1 MAGKPGVYIHTDNFG
16 SDARNS
22 AQDNGM
28 PSCRMV
34 AVPADRYYRYRL
46 SEKEVMPIAES
57 VIDQIV
63 EALTKP
69 VAPEEA
75 NPPAADVDQQNNIIT
90 AKAESFSAAAEE
102 INRIFLEKH
111 WSDGLP
117 IVPPTRDL
125 VDQMLKGT
133 SRSADEVIGKVSPKN
148 GIATVEKIAINSVMA
163 GAKPEYL
170 PVIVAAMEGLVDDNF
185 DLTHLQA
192 STGSFLPAIIVAGP
206 IAKELNFNSGIGMLG
221 HGWRANSTVGRAI
234 RLALLNLGHTW
245 PAENDMALTG
255 RPSSHTFYTFA
266 NDDDRDPWEPDHVNR
281 GFLPGDNTVTV
292 STVGG
297 QFRALG
303 GGAVAFWTAQGVL
316 DNIVAN
322 VGGPSR
328 YLNCMKYIIVF
339 HPDCAAELA
348 KMGHTRASVQE
359 WIFEQTRVPVSRLNA
374 GMIQY
379 FKRMVE
385 DGRIRPEHVDVFKQ
399 ALEKGGKLPV
409 VQGPEDFHVYV
420 AGGSPGYSLFLSYP
434 GLNYGHEVRKIT
446 GATLTENG
454 R

>member
-1 MAGKPGVYIHTDNFG
+1 
-16 SDARNS
+16 
-22 AQDNGM
+22 
-28 PSCRMV
+28 MV

-75 NPPAADVDQQNNIIT
+75 NPPQAEVDQQNDIIT
-90 AKAESFSAAAEE
+90 AKAANFSAAAEE
-102 INRIFLEKH
+102 INRIFLEKR

-148 GIATVEKIAINSVMA
+148 GIATIEKIAINAVMA

-170 PVIVAAMEGLVDDNF
+170 PVIIAAMEGLVDDNF
-185 DLTHLQA
+185 DLTHMQA

-221 HGWRANSTVGRAI
+221 HGWRANATVGRSI
-234 RLALLNLGHTW
+234 RLALLNLGQTW
-245 PAENDMALTG
+245 PADNDMALTG
-255 RPSSHTFYTFA
+255 RTSSYTFYTFA

-281 GFLPGDNTVTV
+281 GFKPGDNTVTV

-303 GGAVAFWTAQGVL
+303 GGAVAFWTAQGIL

-359 WIFEQTRVPVSRLNA
+359 WIYEQTRVPVSRLNA
-374 GMIQY
+374 GMVQ
-379 FKRMVE
+379 FVKRMIE

-420 AGGSPGYSLFLSYP
+420 AGGSPGYSLFFSYP

-446 GATLTENG
+446 NAALTENG
-454 R
+454 K